1 MSEPAILTPSEK
13 IERGTQRVIAGLE
26 AQLHATDVA
35 RLEALAEVERLQ
47 ARERELETAL
57 RDLVRMDEA
66 QVFVK
71 EPWDRVFAEAK
82 TLLAAVSAEPED
94 DDG

>member
-1 MSEPAILTPSEK
+1 MST
-13 IERGTQRVIAGLE
+13 E
-26 AQLHATDVA
+26 AEWKAAVLRATNRYAVA
-35 RLEALAEVERLQ
+35 EAEVERLQ
-47 ARERELETAL
+47 ARERELEAAL

-82 TLLAAVSAEPED
+82 TLLAAVSAETED